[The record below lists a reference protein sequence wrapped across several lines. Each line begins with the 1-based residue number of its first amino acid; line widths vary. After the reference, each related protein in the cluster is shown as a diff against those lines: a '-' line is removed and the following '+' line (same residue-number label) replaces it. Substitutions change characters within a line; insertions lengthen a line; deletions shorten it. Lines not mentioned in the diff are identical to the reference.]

1 MTGAPNVVAIVVD
14 NVGPENVARNSCM
27 APTPS
32 IDGLAER
39 LGERQ

>member
-14 NVGPENVARNSCM
+14 NVGRENVARTSCLG
-27 APTPS
+27 PTPR
-32 IDGLAER
+32 IDAVAER